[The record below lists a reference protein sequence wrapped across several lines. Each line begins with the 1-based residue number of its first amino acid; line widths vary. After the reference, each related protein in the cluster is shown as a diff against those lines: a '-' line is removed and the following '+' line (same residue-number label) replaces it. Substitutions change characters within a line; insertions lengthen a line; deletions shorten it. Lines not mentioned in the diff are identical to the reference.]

1 MISRYLLNRLISLCL
16 IVFSL
21 NSYSQGPEFM
31 KYYEHPWVDSL
42 LSSLSVEEK
51 IAQSIFVATWSNRDI
66 GHYTE
71 IEQVIKKHDIGG
83 LIFFQGNPS
92 KQVELINYY
101 QSISR
106 VPLAIALD
114 GEWGSGM
121 RLDSMQDYPYQMT
134 LGAIS
139 NDSLIYEMGKRVAV
153 EFKFLGLTINLAP
166 VADINNNPA
175 NPVIN
180 YRSFG
185 ENRKLVAQK
194 VVSYFRGMQDNGILA
209 TAKHFPGHGDTNT
222 DSHYDLPLIKHSRE
236 RFDSLELYPFR
247 QAIEEGIGAVMSAHL
262 NIPALDSTSSLP
274 STLSKPIM
282 TGLLK
287 EELGFRGLAI
297 TDAMNMQGIT
307 DLYAPGVA
315 DAMAYEAGNDILEY
329 VMDVELAINTIKDY
343 YEQGRISSERI
354 DNTCRKI
361 LAFKY
366 WSQLNDIEPDAELA
380 VERSGHNINSSF
392 IRKLYASAL
401 TVLNN
406 KNNIIPLKNLDNT
419 RIACLAINSDR
430 KTAFQS
436 MLEKYTRTD
445 NFYWYE
451 GMAEG
456 DSVLKELEK
465 YDLVIAGVFDTD
477 QRPFRNFGI
486 SEKQDSFISDLS
498 GRVRLVAVYFG
509 NPYAI
514 DRLRGLQEA
523 EGLILAYQENDF
535 TEELSAQLIF
545 GGIGG
550 HGRLPVSIN
559 STYRQGFGLITPG
572 NTRLEYAYPED
583 AGLPSGVIEKKID
596 SLAMAGLEAGA
607 YPGCEVILA
616 RKGIVFFHKCYGT
629 HTYQARIDVED
640 NDLYDLA
647 SVTKVAAA
655 TTGLMKLDGEDLFSV
670 DDKLTDYV
678 PEMRFSDKKDLIFRE
693 ILAHQAGLYPWI
705 PYWKNTVRNNGTY
718 KWWTIKRVQ
727 SERYPGTVANGLY
740 VHRKYFN
747 KIKRAIRRSPT
758 GEKEYVYSG
767 LVFYLIPSII
777 EDQSGESYE
786 DFLYRNIY
794 HKLGAYDIVFNPLR
808 FYPDLSIV
816 PTENDT
822 LFRKQLIH
830 GYVHDEGAA
839 MMGGFS
845 GNAGLFA
852 TANDLI
858 KLMEMYRRGGEYGGQ
873 QIIDKKVI
881 KEYTS
886 YQYPEND
893 NRRGLG
899 FDKPLVDED
908 DGTADDY
915 PCPGASASSFG
926 HSGFTG
932 TFVWVDPEYE
942 LSYVFLSNRVYPTRE
957 NTILYDMNIR
967 TEILQSIYDSIGEG
981 DRSYLK

>member
-1 MISRYLLNRLISLCL
+1 MISRYLLTRILSLSL
-16 IVFSL
+16 MAFSL
-21 NSYSQGPEFM
+21 NSFSQGPEFM

-42 LSSLSVEEK
+42 LSSMSIEEK
-51 IAQSIFVATWSNRDI
+51 IAQSIFLATWSNRDI

-71 IEQVIKKHDIGG
+71 IDRAIREHGIGG
-83 LIFFQGNPS
+83 LVFFQGTPS
-92 KQVELINYY
+92 KQVELISHY
-101 QSISR
+101 QSVSR

-121 RLDSMQDYPYQMT
+121 RLDNMQDYPYQMT
-134 LGAIS
+134 LGAIAD
-139 NDSLIYEMGKRVAV
+139 DSLIYEMGKRVAE
-153 EFKFLGLTINLAP
+153 EFKLLGLTINLAP

-185 ENRKLVAQK
+185 EDRHLVARK
-194 VVSYFRGMQDNGILA
+194 VVMYSSGMQDNGILA
-209 TAKHFPGHGDTNT
+209 TAKHFPGHGDTST
-222 DSHYDLPLIKHSRE
+222 DSHYDLPLIKHSKE

-247 QAIEEGIGAVMSAHL
+247 QAINAGIGAVMSAHL
-262 NIPALDSTSSLP
+262 NIPALDSTSNLP
-274 STLSKPIM
+274 STLSKPVM

-287 EELGFRGLAI
+287 EELGFKGLAV
-297 TDAMNMQGIT
+297 TDAMNMRGLT
-307 DLYAPGVA
+307 DYYAPGEA
-315 DAMAYEAGNDILEY
+315 DALAYEAGNDIIEY
-329 VMDVELAINTIKDY
+329 VMDTELAINTIKDY
-343 YEQGRISSERI
+343 YDQGRISYEQI
-354 DNTCRKI
+354 ENTCRKI

-366 WSQLNDIEPDAELA
+366 WSGLYAAEPDAELA
-380 VERSGHNINSSF
+380 VERSGHNMNLSF
-392 IRKLYASAL
+392 IRKLYANAL

-406 KNNIIPLKNLDNT
+406 ENNIIPIKNLDKKK
-419 RIACLAINSDR
+419 IACLAINSDR

-445 NFYWYE
+445 NFYWTE
-451 GMAEG
+451 GMAED
-456 DSVLKELEK
+456 DSVLQELEK

-486 SEKQDSFISDLS
+486 SDRQESFISAVSD
-498 GRVRLVAVYFG
+498 RVNLVAVYFG

-514 DRLRGLQEA
+514 DRSRGLQEA
-523 EGLILAYQENDF
+523 EGLILAYQENVF

-545 GGIGG
+545 GGTGG
-550 HGRLPVSIN
+550 HGKLPVSIN
-559 STYRQGFGLITPG
+559 SKYRQGFGLITPG
-572 NTRLEYAYPED
+572 NTRLQYGYPED
-583 AGLPSGVIEKKID
+583 VGIPSGIIEKKID
-596 SLAMAGLEAGA
+596 SLAMAGIEAGA

-629 HTYQARIDVED
+629 HTYQSRIDVEE

-647 SVTKVAAA
+647 SVTKVAAS

-670 DDKLTDYV
+670 DDMLTDHV
-678 PEMRFSDKKDLIFRE
+678 PELRFSDKKDLAFRE

-705 PYWKNTVRNNGTY
+705 PYWKNTLRNSGKY

-747 KIKRAIRRSPT
+747 KIIRAIKRSPT

-767 LVFYLIPSII
+767 LVFFLIPSII
-777 EDQSGESYE
+777 EDLSGESYE

-794 HKLGAYDIVFNPLR
+794 HRLGAYDIVFNPLR
-808 FYPDLSIV
+808 FYPETSIV
-816 PTENDT
+816 PTELDT

-858 KLMEMYRRGGEYGGQ
+858 KLMEMYRRGGRYGGE
-873 QIIDKKVI
+873 QIIDEGVI

-886 YQYPEND
+886 YQYPDNE

-899 FDKPLVDED
+899 FDKPLLNGNED
-908 DGTADDY
+908 DGTEDDY
-915 PCPGASASSFG
+915 PTPGASPASFG

-932 TFVWVDPEYE
+932 TFAWVDPEYE

-957 NTILYDMNIR
+957 NSLLYDMNIR
-967 TEILQSIYDSIGEG
+967 TGILQSIYDSIK
-981 DRSYLK
+981 D